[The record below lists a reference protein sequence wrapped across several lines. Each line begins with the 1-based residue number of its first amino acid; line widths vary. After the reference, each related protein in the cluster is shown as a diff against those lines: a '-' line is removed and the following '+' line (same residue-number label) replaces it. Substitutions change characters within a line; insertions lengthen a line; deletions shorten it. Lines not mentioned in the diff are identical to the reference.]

1 MLRVSSYGSVDRRR
15 SFLEMNFMK
24 SAEAEPAPAHRDRIQ
39 AFGAERFF
47 NRELSWLEFNKRVL
61 EESENPRNPLLER
74 VRFLAI
80 SGSNLDE
87 FYRVRV
93 AGLHEQAAMNIL
105 EISPDGMTPKQQVQ
119 KINAAVAAISDRQQ
133 ARWTAL
139 KNELAAESIRLLT
152 ATELSDADK
161 DWLKNYF
168 MRRVFSA
175 LSAVAVDAAHPFPHI
190 QSQEIALVLECE
202 RQGEGEP
209 RSMFALVVVPNGLDR
224 FIRLPQPAGAAA
236 KSIARFVTVE
246 TVISLFG
253 ELLLP
258 GFSIRDAGLFR
269 PLRNSEIEFQEKSED
284 LTKVLRR
291 ALVRRQLGAVIRL
304 EMSASLPKSAR
315 QLIIEGLKIGQE
327 DVVIVD
333 GLFALADI
341 SQLILAERPD
351 LLYKPFE
358 IRFPERIAEFGN
370 DCFAAI
376 SSKDIIVHHPYES
389 FEVVLQYLRQAASDP
404 DVVAI
409 KWTLY
414 RTSKRSPIVEALR
427 EAREAGKSVTVMIE
441 VTARFDELNN
451 LEWAKQLEE
460 VGVHVVYGLTQ
471 LDLKTHAKLGQ
482 VVRKEN
488 GELRTYCHIGTGNYH
503 PATARI
509 YTDLS
514 YFTADPATGRDVTK
528 IFNYVTTYSRPADLE
543 RMYISPHGIKARIIE
558 EIHAEMAHAKAGR
571 PAAIWMKL
579 NALVDIDVIDT
590 LYEASLCGVPI
601 DLIIRGI
608 CCLKPG
614 IRGLS
619 DNIRAKSI
627 IGRFLEHSRIY
638 CFGNGHGLPS
648 EEAHVYIS
656 SADMMPRN
664 LERRVEA
671 MIPITNATVHQQVL
685 DQIMIAN
692 LRDNLQ
698 SWKIRSDGVSE
709 RFKLAK
715 GEESFSAHEYFM
727 TNPSLSGRGGALK
740 RKFPHRFSAAS
751 APHA

>member
-1 MLRVSSYGSVDRRR
+1 
-15 SFLEMNFMK
+15 MK
-24 SAEAEPAPAHRDRIQ
+24 LAEAEPVPTYRDRIL
-39 AFGAERFF
+39 AFGSERFF

-61 EESENPRNPLLER
+61 EEAENKRNPLLER

-93 AGLHEQAAMNIL
+93 AGLHEQAVTHIL
-105 EISPDGMTPKQQVQ
+105 EVSPDGMTPKQQVQ
-119 KINAAVAAISDRQQ
+119 KINAAVAKISERQQ

-139 KNELAAESIRLLT
+139 KKELAAESIHLLS
-152 ATELSDADK
+152 ATTLTDSDK
-161 DWLKNYF
+161 DWLEIYF
-168 MRRVFSA
+168 MRRIFSA
-175 LSAVAVDAAHPFPHI
+175 LSAVAVDAAHPFPHV
-190 QSQEIALVLECE
+190 QSQELVLVLHCVRED
-202 RQGEGEP
+202 EGEP
-209 RSMFALVVVPNGLDR
+209 RSMYALVVVPNGLDR
-224 FIRLPQPAGAAA
+224 FIRLPQTASENGTP
-236 KSIARFVTVE
+236 SIRFVAIE
-246 TVISLFG
+246 IVISLFAHT
-253 ELLLP
+253 LLP
-258 GFSIRDAGLFR
+258 GFRVKDSGLFR

-284 LTKVLRR
+284 LQKVLRR
-291 ALVRRQLGAVIRL
+291 ALVQRQLGEVIRV
-304 EMSASLPKSAR
+304 EMSASLPEEAR
-315 QLIIEGLKIGQE
+315 ELIIEGLKAGRE

-333 GLFALADI
+333 GLFAIADI
-341 SQLILAERPD
+341 SKLIVSDRRD

-358 IRFPERIAEFGN
+358 PRIAERIAEYDN

-376 SSKDIIVHHPYES
+376 SAKDIIVHHPYKS
-389 FEVVLQYLRQAASDP
+389 FDIVLQYLREAACDP

-427 EAREAGKSVTVMIE
+427 EARQAGKSVTVMIE

-451 LEWAKQLEE
+451 LDWARQLEE

-471 LDLKTHAKLGQ
+471 LDVKTHAKLGQ

-503 PATARI
+503 PATAKI

-514 YFTADPATGRDVTK
+514 YFTADPATGRDVSK
-528 IFNYVTTYSRPADLE
+528 IFNYVTTYSRPTDLE
-543 RMYISPHGIKARIIE
+543 QTYISPNGIKARIIE
-558 EIHAEMAHAKAGR
+558 EIHAEIEHAKTGH

-579 NALVDIDVIDT
+579 NALVDPDVIDA
-590 LYEASLCGVPI
+590 LYEASMSGVPV
-601 DLIIRGI
+601 DLVIRGI

-619 DNIRAKSI
+619 ENIRAKSI

-638 CFGNGHGLPS
+638 CFGAGHGLPS
-648 EEAHVYIS
+648 DEAHVYIS
-656 SADMMPRN
+656 SADIMPRN

-671 MIPITNATVHQQVL
+671 MTAITDPTVHEQIL

-692 LRDNLQ
+692 LKDNLQ
-698 SWKIRSDGVSE
+698 SWRVRSDGTSE
-709 RFKLAK
+709 RFRLRP
-715 GEESFSAHEYFM
+715 GEEPFSAHEYFM

-740 RKFPHRFSAAS
+740 QNFPRRFAAAS

>member
-1 MLRVSSYGSVDRRR
+1 MSLAKV
-15 SFLEMNFMK
+15 
-24 SAEAEPAPAHRDRIQ
+24 EPAPGYRDRIE
-39 AFGAERFF
+39 AFGPERFF

-61 EESENPRNPLLER
+61 EESGNARNPLLER

-93 AGLHEQAAMNIL
+93 AGLHEQAAMRIL
-105 EISPDGMTPKQQVQ
+105 EVSPDGLTPKQQVQ
-119 KINAAVAAISDRQQ
+119 KINAAVATISERQQ
-133 ARWTAL
+133 AQWSAL
-139 KNELAAESIRLLT
+139 KNELAKESIALLS
-152 ATELSDADK
+152 ANALSNADK
-161 DWLKNYF
+161 DWLQIYF
-168 MRRVFSA
+168 MRRIFTA

-190 QSQEIALVLECE
+190 QSQELVLVLDCE
-202 RQGEGEP
+202 RQDAGEP
-209 RSMFALVVVPNGLDR
+209 RSMFAFVAIPNGLDR
-224 FIRLPQPAGAAA
+224 FIKLPQHGREAKKAA
-236 KSIARFVTVE
+236 SRFVAIE
-246 TVISLFG
+246 TVITLFAG
-253 ELLLP
+253 TLLP
-258 GFSIRDAGLFR
+258 GFKVKDAGLFR

-284 LTKVLRR
+284 LQKVLRK
-291 ALVRRQLGAVIRL
+291 ALVKRQLGEVIRL
-304 EMSASLPKSAR
+304 EISASLPESAR
-315 QLIIEGLKIGQE
+315 QLIIEGLKIE
-327 DVVIVD
+327 RDDVVVID

-341 SQLILAERPD
+341 AQLIVGDRPD
-351 LLYKPFE
+351 LLYKSFE
-358 IRFPERIAEFGN
+358 PRFPERIAEYGN

-376 SSKDIIVHHPYES
+376 SSKDIVVHHPYES
-389 FEVVLQYLRQAASDP
+389 FDIVLQYLRQAASDP

-414 RTSKRSPIVEALR
+414 RTSRKSPVVEALR
-427 EAREAGKSVTVMIE
+427 AAREAGKSVTVMIE
-441 VTARFDELNN
+441 VMARFDELAN

-482 VVRKEN
+482 VVRREN

-514 YFTADPATGRDVTK
+514 YFTADPAIGRDVTK
-528 IFNYVTTYSRPADLE
+528 IFNYVTTYSRPNDLE
-543 RMYISPHGIKARIIE
+543 RTYISPHGIKARILD
-558 EIHAEMAHAKAGR
+558 EIHAEIEHRKAGR

-579 NALVDIDVIDT
+579 NALVDTDVIDA
-590 LYEASLCGVPI
+590 LYEASLSGVAV
-601 DLIIRGI
+601 DLVIRGI

-614 IRGLS
+614 IQGLS
-619 DNIRAKSI
+619 ENIRAKSI

-638 CFGNGHGLPS
+638 CFGAGHGLPS
-648 EEAHVYIS
+648 EDAHVYIS

-671 MIPITNATVHQQVL
+671 MTAITNRTVHEQIL

-692 LRDNLQ
+692 LKDNLQ
-698 SWKIRSDGVSE
+698 SWRLLSDGTWE
-709 RFKLAK
+709 RIQLGA
-715 GEESFSAHEYFM
+715 GEEPFSAHEYFM
-727 TNPSLSGRGGALK
+727 TNPSLSGRGGALMK
-740 RKFPHRFSAAS
+740 NFPRRFAAPS

>member
-1 MLRVSSYGSVDRRR
+1 
-15 SFLEMNFMK
+15 MK
-24 SAEAEPAPAHRDRIQ
+24 FAEAEPAPTLRDRIK

-61 EESENPRNPLLER
+61 EESENKRNPLLER

-93 AGLHEQAAMNIL
+93 AGLHEQAATNIL
-105 EISPDGMTPKQQVQ
+105 ELSPDGLTPKQQVQ
-119 KINAAVAAISDRQQ
+119 RINAAVAAISTRQQ
-133 ARWTAL
+133 SRWTAL
-139 KNELAAESIRLLT
+139 KKELAAESIHLASARMLNGG
-152 ATELSDADK
+152 DK
-161 DWLKNYF
+161 DWLEIYF
-168 MRRVFSA
+168 MRRIFSA
-175 LSAVAVDAAHPFPHI
+175 LSAVAVDAAHPFPHV
-190 QSQEIALVLECE
+190 QNQELVLVLECDRE
-202 RQGEGEP
+202 DEGEP
-209 RSMFALVVVPNGLDR
+209 RSMHAFVVVPNGLDR
-224 FIRLPQPAGAAA
+224 FIRLPQTSTENGKA
-236 KSIARFVTVE
+236 ITRFVAIE
-246 TVISLFG
+246 TVISLFAHM
-253 ELLLP
+253 LLP
-258 GFSIRDAGLFR
+258 GCRVKDVGLFR
-269 PLRNSEIEFQEKSED
+269 PLRNSQIEFEEKSED
-284 LTKVLRR
+284 LQKVLRR
-291 ALVRRQLGAVIRL
+291 ALVQRQLGEVIRV
-304 EMSASLPKSAR
+304 EMSASLPESAR
-315 QLIIEGLKIGQE
+315 ELIIEGLKASRD

-333 GLFALADI
+333 GLFSIADI
-341 SQLILAERPD
+341 SKLIVSDRPD
-351 LLYKPFE
+351 LLYEPFE
-358 IRFPERIAEFGN
+358 IRVPERIAEFDN

-376 SSKDIIVHHPYES
+376 SAKDIVVHHPYES
-389 FEVVLQYLRQAASDP
+389 FDVVLQYLRQAAADP

-427 EAREAGKSVTVMIE
+427 EARYSGKSVTVMIE

-451 LEWAKQLEE
+451 LDWARQLEE

-503 PATARI
+503 PATAKV

-514 YFTADPATGRDVTK
+514 FFTADPATGRDVSK
-528 IFNYVTTYSRPADLE
+528 IFNYVTTYSRPKDLE
-543 RMYISPHGIKARIIE
+543 RMYISPHGIKARLVE
-558 EIHAEMAHAKAGR
+558 EIHAEIAHARAGR

-579 NALVDIDVIDT
+579 NALVDPGVIDA
-590 LYEASLCGVPI
+590 LYEASMSGVPV
-601 DLIIRGI
+601 DLVIRGI

-619 DNIRAKSI
+619 ENIRAKSI

-638 CFGNGHGLPS
+638 CFGAGHGLPS
-648 EEAHVYIS
+648 DEAHVYIS
-656 SADMMPRN
+656 SADIMPRN

-671 MIPITNATVHQQVL
+671 MTAITNPTVHEQIL

-692 LRDNLQ
+692 LKDNLQ
-698 SWKIRSDGVSE
+698 SWRVRSDGTSE
-709 RFKLAK
+709 RFRLRP

-740 RKFPHRFSAAS
+740 QTFPRRFATAS

>member
-1 MLRVSSYGSVDRRR
+1 MMFAD
-15 SFLEMNFMK
+15 
-24 SAEAEPAPAHRDRIQ
+24 AEPAPPCMDKIL
-39 AFGAERFF
+39 AFGSERFF

-61 EESENPRNPLLER
+61 EESENKRNPLLER

-93 AGLHEQAAMNIL
+93 AGLHEQAVTNIL
-105 EISPDGMTPKQQVQ
+105 EVSPDGMTPKQQVE
-119 KINAAVAAISDRQQ
+119 KINAAVAAISEHQQ

-139 KNELAAESIRLLT
+139 KKEMARESIHLLSART
-152 ATELSDADK
+152 LSDADR
-161 DWLKNYF
+161 DWLEINF
-168 MRRVFSA
+168 MRRIFSA
-175 LSAVAVDAAHPFPHI
+175 LSVVAVDAAHPFPHV
-190 QSQEIALVLECE
+190 QSEELVLVLHCVRED
-202 RQGEGEP
+202 EGEP
-209 RSMFALVVVPNGLDR
+209 RSMYALVVVPNGLDR
-224 FIRLPQPAGAAA
+224 FIRLPQTGNGSSKPAV
-236 KSIARFVTVE
+236 RFVTIE
-246 TVISLFG
+246 TVISLFAHT
-253 ELLLP
+253 LLP
-258 GFSIRDAGLFR
+258 GFRAKDVGLFR

-284 LTKVLRR
+284 LQKTLRH
-291 ALVRRQLGAVIRL
+291 ALGQRQLGEVIRV
-304 EMSASLPKSAR
+304 EMSASLPKEAR
-315 QLIIEGLKIGQE
+315 ELIVEGLKAARD

-333 GLFALADI
+333 GFFSIADI
-341 SQLILAERPD
+341 SKLIVSDRPE

-358 IRFPERIAEFGN
+358 PRIPERIAEYEN

-376 SSKDIIVHHPYES
+376 SAKDIIVQHPYKS
-389 FEVVLQYLRQAASDP
+389 FDIVLQYLRQAAFDP

-414 RTSKRSPIVEALR
+414 RTSRKSPIVEALR
-427 EAREAGKSVTVMIE
+427 DARQAGKSVTVMIE

-471 LDLKTHAKLGQ
+471 LDVKTHAKLGQ

-503 PATARI
+503 PATAKI

-514 YFTADPATGRDVTK
+514 YFTADPAIGRDVSK
-528 IFNYVTTYSRPADLE
+528 IFNYVTTYSRPNDLE
-543 RMYISPHGIKARIIE
+543 RMYISPHGIKTKIIE
-558 EIHAEMAHAKAGR
+558 EIHAETAHAKAGR
-571 PAAIWMKL
+571 PAAVWMKL
-579 NALVDIDVIDT
+579 NALVDPDVIDA
-590 LYEASLCGVPI
+590 LYEASMSGVPV
-601 DLIIRGI
+601 DLVIRGI

-614 IRGLS
+614 VRGLS
-619 DNIRAKSI
+619 ENIRAKSI

-638 CFGNGHGLPS
+638 CFGAGHGLPS
-648 EEAHVYIS
+648 DEAHVYIS

-671 MIPITNATVHQQVL
+671 MTAITNPTVHEQIL

-692 LRDNLQ
+692 LKDNLQ
-698 SWKIRSDGVSE
+698 SWSVRSDGTSE
-709 RFKLAK
+709 RFCLKP
-715 GEESFSAHEYFM
+715 GEEPFSAHDYFM

-740 RKFPHRFSAAS
+740 GNLPRRFAAAS

>member
-1 MLRVSSYGSVDRRR
+1 MSLAKV
-15 SFLEMNFMK
+15 
-24 SAEAEPAPAHRDRIQ
+24 EPAPDYRDRIE
-39 AFGAERFF
+39 AFGPERFF

-61 EESENPRNPLLER
+61 EEAGNARNPLLER

-93 AGLHEQAAMNIL
+93 AGLHEQAAMRIL
-105 EISPDGMTPKQQVQ
+105 EVSPDGMTPKQQVQ
-119 KINAAVAAISDRQQ
+119 KINAAVATISQRQQ
-133 ARWTAL
+133 AQWSAL
-139 KNELAAESIRLLT
+139 KNQLAKESITLLL
-152 ATELSDADK
+152 ANALSNADK
-161 DWLKNYF
+161 DWLHIYF
-168 MRRVFSA
+168 MRRIFSA
-175 LSAVAVDAAHPFPHI
+175 LIAVAVDAAHPFPHI
-190 QSQEIALVLECE
+190 QSQELVLVLDCE
-202 RQGEGEP
+202 RQDAGEP
-209 RSMFALVVVPNGLDR
+209 RSMFAFVAIPNGLDR
-224 FIRLPQPAGAAA
+224 FIKLPQHGREPKKAA
-236 KSIARFVTVE
+236 SRFIAIE
-246 TVISLFG
+246 TVITLFAG
-253 ELLLP
+253 TLLP
-258 GFSIRDAGLFR
+258 GFKVKDAGLFR

-284 LTKVLRR
+284 LQKVLRK
-291 ALVRRQLGAVIRL
+291 ALVRRQLGEVIRL
-304 EMSASLPKSAR
+304 EISASLPESAR
-315 QLIIEGLKIGQE
+315 QLVIEGLKIERDGV
-327 DVVIVD
+327 VVID

-341 SQLILAERPD
+341 SQLIAGGRPD

-358 IRFPERIAEFGN
+358 IRFPERIAEYGN

-376 SSKDIIVHHPYES
+376 SSKDIVVHHPYES
-389 FEVVLQYLRQAASDP
+389 FDIVLQYLRQAASDP

-414 RTSKRSPIVEALR
+414 RTSLKSPVVEALR
-427 EAREAGKSVTVMIE
+427 AAREAGKSVTVMIE
-441 VTARFDELNN
+441 VMARFDELAN

-482 VVRKEN
+482 VVRREN

-514 YFTADPATGRDVTK
+514 YFTADPAIGRDVTK
-528 IFNYVTTYSRPADLE
+528 IFNYVTTYSRPNDLE
-543 RMYISPHGIKARIIE
+543 RTYISPHGIKARILD
-558 EIHAEMAHAKAGR
+558 EIHAEIEHRKAGR

-579 NALVDIDVIDT
+579 NALVDTDVIDA
-590 LYEASLCGVPI
+590 LYEASLSGVAV
-601 DLIIRGI
+601 DLVIRGI

-614 IRGLS
+614 IQGLS
-619 DNIRAKSI
+619 ENIRARSI

-638 CFGNGHGLPS
+638 CFGAGHGLPS
-648 EEAHVYIS
+648 EDAHVYIS

-671 MIPITNATVHQQVL
+671 MTAITNRTVHEQIL

-692 LRDNLQ
+692 LKDNLQ
-698 SWKIRSDGVSE
+698 SWRLLSDGTWE
-709 RFKLAK
+709 RIRLSS
-715 GEESFSAHEYFM
+715 GEEPFSAHEYFM

-740 RKFPHRFSAAS
+740 KNFPRRFAAPS

>member
-1 MLRVSSYGSVDRRR
+1 MHL
-15 SFLEMNFMK
+15 
-24 SAEAEPAPAHRDRIQ
+24 AEAEPVLSYRARIE
-39 AFGAERFF
+39 AFGADRFF

-61 EESENPRNPLLER
+61 EEAENERNPLLER

-93 AGLHEQAAMNIL
+93 AGLHEQAAMKIL
-105 EISPDGMTPKQQVQ
+105 EISPDGLTPKQQVQ
-119 KINAAVAAISDRQQ
+119 KINAAAASIAQRQQ
-133 ARWTAL
+133 AIWRLLRSKLAEESITL
-139 KNELAAESIRLLT
+139 VSAAELT
-152 ATELSDADK
+152 QEDK
-161 DWLKNYF
+161 AWLKNYF
-168 MRRVFSA
+168 IRRIFSA
-175 LSAVAVDAAHPFPHI
+175 LSAMVVDAAHPFPHV
-190 QSQEIALVLECE
+190 QNQELVLVLDCE
-202 RQGEGEP
+202 SEDKAKP
-209 RSMFALVVVPNGLDR
+209 HSMFALVVVPNGLER
-224 FIRLPQPAGAAA
+224 FIRLPQAAEKPA
-236 KSIARFVTVE
+236 KPQARFIAIE
-246 TVISLFG
+246 TVISLFAG
-253 ELLLP
+253 MLLT
-258 GFSIRDAGLFR
+258 GCTIKEAGLFR

-284 LTKVLRR
+284 LQKVLRK
-291 ALVRRQLGAVIRL
+291 ALVQRQLGAVIRL
-304 EMSASLPKSAR
+304 EMSASLPERAR
-315 QLIIEGLKIGQE
+315 RLIIGGLKTSRE

-333 GLFALADI
+333 GLFAIADI
-341 SQLILAERPD
+341 SQVIVDDRSD

-358 IRFPERIAEFGN
+358 IRFPERIAEYGN

-376 SSKDIIVHHPYES
+376 SAKDIIVHHPYES
-389 FEVVLQYLRQAASDP
+389 FDVVLQYLRQAASDP

-427 EAREAGKSVTVMIE
+427 DARQSGKSVTVMIE

-451 LEWAKQLEE
+451 LEWAKQLES

-503 PATARI
+503 PATAKI

-528 IFNYVTTYSRPADLE
+528 IFNYVTTYSRPNDLE
-543 RMYISPHGIKARIIE
+543 RMYISPNGIKARMLE
-558 EIHAEMAHAKAGR
+558 EIQGEIAHAKAGR

-579 NALVDIDVIDT
+579 NALVDPDIIDA
-590 LYEASLCGVPI
+590 LYEASMCGVPI
-601 DLIIRGI
+601 DLVIRGI

-619 DNIRAKSI
+619 ENIRAKSI
-627 IGRFLEHSRIY
+627 VGRFLEHARIY
-638 CFGNGHGLPS
+638 CFGAGHGLPS

-671 MIPITNATVHQQVL
+671 MISITNKTVHEQVL
-685 DQIMIAN
+685 DQIMVAN

-698 SWKIRSDGVSE
+698 SWRLRSDGSWE
-709 RFKLAK
+709 RFRLAK
-715 GEESFSAHEYFM
+715 GEEPFSAHEYFM
-727 TNPSLSGRGGALK
+727 TNP
-740 RKFPHRFSAAS
+740 
-751 APHA
+751 

>member
-1 MLRVSSYGSVDRRR
+1 
-15 SFLEMNFMK
+15 MK
-24 SAEAEPAPAHRDRIQ
+24 IAKAEPAPTYRDRIE

-47 NRELSWLEFNKRVL
+47 NRELSWLAFNRRVL
-61 EESENPRNPLLER
+61 EESANSRNPLLER

-93 AGLHEQAAMNIL
+93 AGLHEQAAT
-105 EISPDGMTPKQQVQ
+105 EIVELSPDGLTPKQQVER
-119 KINAAVAAISDRQQ
+119 INAAVMPLSAIQQ
-133 ARWTAL
+133 ERWNAL
-139 KNELAAESIRLLT
+139 REEMADERVSVISADS
-152 ATELSDADK
+152 LSDAER
-161 DWLKNYF
+161 DWLEIYF

-175 LSAVAVDAAHPFPHI
+175 LSAVAVDAAHPFPHV
-190 QSQEIALVLECE
+190 QSQELVLVLECTRE
-202 RQGEGEP
+202 LALAGDPDFDDEP
-209 RSMFALVVVPNGLDR
+209 RLMYALVVIPNGLDR
-224 FIRLPQPAGAAA
+224 FVRLPHTESANAKPAIRF
-236 KSIARFVTVE
+236 IAME
-246 TVISLFG
+246 ALIALHAHA
-253 ELLLP
+253 LLP
-258 GFSIRDAGLFR
+258 GFKVKHVGLFR
-269 PLRNSEIEFQEKSED
+269 PLRNSGIEFQEKSED
-284 LTKVLRR
+284 LQKVLRK
-291 ALVRRQLGAVIRL
+291 ALVRRQLGEVIRL
-304 EMSASLPKSAR
+304 EMSESLPKAAR
-315 QLIIEGLKIGQE
+315 ELIIAGLKISRE
-327 DVVIVD
+327 DVVMLS
-333 GLFALADI
+333 GLFAIADV
-341 SQLILAERPD
+341 SQLIVSDRPD

-358 IRFPERIAEFGN
+358 IRFPERIAEFEN

-376 SSKDIIVHHPYES
+376 SAKDIIIHHPYES
-389 FEVVLQYLRQAASDP
+389 FDVVLQYLRQAASDP

-427 EAREAGKSVTVMIE
+427 QAREAGKSVTVMIE

-514 YFTADPATGRDVTK
+514 YFTADPAIGRDVSR
-528 IFNYVTTYSRPADLE
+528 IFNYVTTYSRPNNLE

-558 EIHAEMAHAKAGR
+558 EIHNEIAHAKAGR

-579 NALVDIDVIDT
+579 NALVDPEVIDA
-590 LYEASLCGVPI
+590 LYEASLSGVPV
-601 DLIIRGI
+601 DLVIRGI

-614 IRGLS
+614 IKDLS
-619 DNIRAKSI
+619 ENIRAKSI

-638 CFGNGHGLPS
+638 CFGAGHGLPS
-648 EEAHVYIS
+648 EDAHVYIS

-671 MIPITNATVHQQVL
+671 MTAITNPTVHEQIL

-692 LRDNLQ
+692 LKDNLQ
-698 SWKIRSDGVSE
+698 SWKICADGSSQ
-709 RFKLAK
+709 RLHLKP
-715 GEESFSAHEYFM
+715 GEEPFSAHEYFM

-740 RKFPHRFSAAS
+740 QNFPRRFAVAS

>member
-1 MLRVSSYGSVDRRR
+1 
-15 SFLEMNFMK
+15 MK
-24 SAEAEPAPAHRDRIQ
+24 LAEAGPVPNYRDRIL
-39 AFGAERFF
+39 AFGAKRFF

-61 EESENPRNPLLER
+61 EESENRRNPLLER

-93 AGLHEQAAMNIL
+93 AGLHEQAATNIL
-105 EISPDGMTPKQQVQ
+105 EVSPGGMTPSQQVQ
-119 KINAAVAAISDRQQ
+119 KINACVAIISERQQ

-139 KNELAAESIRLLT
+139 KEELATESIHLLSAGT
-152 ATELSDADK
+152 LTDADR
-161 DWLKNYF
+161 DWLEIYF
-168 MRRVFSA
+168 MRRIFSA
-175 LSAVAVDAAHPFPHI
+175 LSAVAVDAAHPFPHV
-190 QSQEIALVLECE
+190 QSQELVLVLDCIRED
-202 RQGEGEP
+202 EGEP
-209 RSMFALVVVPNGLDR
+209 HSMYALVVVPNGLDR
-224 FIRLPQPAGAAA
+224 FIRLPQTASENGGSGKPA
-236 KSIARFVTVE
+236 IRFVAIE
-246 TVISLFG
+246 TVISLFAHT
-253 ELLLP
+253 LLP
-258 GFSIRDAGLFR
+258 SFKVKDVGLFR

-284 LTKVLRR
+284 LQKTLRR
-291 ALVRRQLGAVIRL
+291 ALVQRQLGDVIRV
-304 EMSASLPKSAR
+304 EMSASLPEGAR
-315 QLIIEGLKIGQE
+315 ELIIEGLKAGRD

-333 GLFALADI
+333 GLFSIADI
-341 SQLILAERPD
+341 SKLIVSDRPD
-351 LLYKPFE
+351 LLYTPFE
-358 IRFPERIAEFGN
+358 PRIPERIAEYDN

-376 SSKDIIVHHPYES
+376 SAKDIVVHHPYES
-389 FEVVLQYLRQAASDP
+389 FDIVLQYLQQAASDP

-414 RTSKRSPIVEALR
+414 RTSRKSPIVEALR
-427 EAREAGKSVTVMIE
+427 EARQAGKSVTVMIE
-441 VTARFDELNN
+441 ITARFDELNN
-451 LEWAKQLEE
+451 LDWAKQLEE

-503 PATARI
+503 PATAKI

-514 YFTADPATGRDVTK
+514 YFTADPATGRDVTR
-528 IFNYVTTYSRPADLE
+528 IFNYVTTYSRPNDLE
-543 RMYISPHGIKARIIE
+543 RMYISPYGIKARIIE
-558 EIHAEMAHAKAGR
+558 EIHAEIEHEKAGR

-579 NALVDIDVIDT
+579 NALVDPDVIDA
-590 LYEASLCGVPI
+590 LYEASMSDVPV
-601 DLIIRGI
+601 DLVIRGI

-619 DNIRAKSI
+619 ENIRAKSI

-638 CFGNGHGLPS
+638 CFGAGHGLPS
-648 EEAHVYIS
+648 DEAHVYIS

-671 MIPITNATVHQQVL
+671 MTAITNPTVHEQIL

-692 LRDNLQ
+692 LKDNLE
-698 SWKIRSDGVSE
+698 SWRVRSDGTSE
-709 RFKLAK
+709 RFRLRP
-715 GEESFSAHEYFM
+715 GEEPFNAHDYFM

-740 RKFPHRFSAAS
+740 RTFPRRFAVAS